1 MNVVGGDVADRAF
14 RHPTGA
20 VTLGRPARPGATK
33 LGFRPEHAA
42 LVEPGAAD
50 ALDGELYV
58 VEPLGNETLAAVRLG
73 EDIVNVRLP
82 ADFGGSAGE
91 RVGVRPDRSHLHLF
105 DPDTGD
111 ALGAPAAVA
120 EQDTIGAGASR
131 APRE

>member
-1 MNVVGGDVADRAF
+1 MPA
-14 RHPTGA
+14 GA

-58 VEPLGNETLAAVRLG
+58 VEPLGNETLAAVSVG

-82 ADFGGSAGE
+82 ADYAGRAGE
-91 RVGVRPDRSHLHLF
+91 RVGVRPERIHLHLF
-105 DPDTGD
+105 DPT
-111 ALGAPAAVA
+111 PATPSARRRPGPSS
-120 EQDTIGAGASR
+120 DTIEVGASR